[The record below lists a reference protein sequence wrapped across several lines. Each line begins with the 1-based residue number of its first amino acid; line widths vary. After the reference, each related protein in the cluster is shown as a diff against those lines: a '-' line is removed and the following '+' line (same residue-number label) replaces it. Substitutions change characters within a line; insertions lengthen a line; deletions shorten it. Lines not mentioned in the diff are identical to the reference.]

1 MANLE
6 RKNGKW
12 FRQIRSIIVA
22 VLCIILVLTGNFLW
36 AVGIWLLDSI
46 LCNQDKIVDLLEGEY
61 GV

>member
-36 AVGIWLLDSI
+36 GVGIWLLDSI